1 MIDKR
6 AVLQGDVTVELLAP
20 QQRVKTAG
28 ARPAVQAFLDAL
40 KPDPTY
46 TYALVNAMGFSEY
59 FGPNSNADWYGL
71 NPHLGFNGL
80 MHAWPDIGRDVAA
93 DRMKGKDWPYG
104 YPCFYNAAVYAHHK
118 NTDPVKLG
126 FGDVIFAFAN
136 MEMKRIELMMRVHNE
151 EARKKG
157 HLTILE
163 RVAGGSR
170 SDVSMGARVPF
181 DTCVH
186 PDVPLR
192 TPGGWRRAGELQV
205 GDSVLTHRGRIRKIT
220 RRFDNHVDAGDLL
233 SLRVAGAPALL
244 VTKTHPMYVV
254 RESQLRACKGSAK
267 GKKRRCTPNA
277 DGRACSFCRRA
288 LVLAPQWIDAGD
300 VRIGDYVVA
309 PRGEL
314 GATKID
320 PAKARLLGYWIGD
333 GHRLR
338 QRAGKKKDGDHRLMG
353 FVFTV
358 GVDAPE
364 HYTRLVHT
372 IREAGA
378 KNNPNT
384 YDVGEGRDA
393 VQIHTYDQELGAWLC
408 SVGATEDYEK
418 RLAEEV
424 FSWNQEALLQLIG
437 GWIDTDGH
445 FGDGLVRIS
454 TAVLGLALDAQRL
467 LRLLGVPAGITPS
480 PDGYGGTA
488 YQVSIQPDHVQR
500 LRLWNY
506 CEKVDEFSFDH
517 VSGTEILVVGD
528 AVLHPVK
535 KLEAV
540 DYEGRV
546 LNFSVEED
554 ETYVAMGLSTH
565 NCSICTDWDLYKKA
579 LKTFDPRRHRHEGI
593 AVLEYHRKVRPI
605 RGLAVT
611 RDEYCSCMKTTKG
624 KTLPSGD
631 KVFVYNDYPRFFD
644 ISFVYIGAD
653 RTARV
658 MWHLAQSLGRPVA
671 TDPMLGALE
680 RFLAL
685 GKVATM
691 EKEVP
696 GTVEQVLHDAD
707 TSPEFDLGALFPKTT
722 PQQLL
727 SSAASLGIV
736 VTPGEF
742 QALVAPGLDGL
753 FDDRTSGVD
762 AGMAVDP
769 SKVLSGLLPA
779 LKHLCG
785 ERSSFAPYLEPRL
798 PELPIPKVAQQDRP
812 VQHTDVHAKIATL
825 YNGYRLSV
833 LEKSAALTQRAEG
846 LFIDPLAKVAGAEAL
861 AGLLLGAAPVLHLV
875 ASHLRRQNDEGK
887 QLGTMAQIVAD
898 NPTFLSLATLGAGIR
913 MAMIAEKGGMLA
925 ALARL
930 LQAVPKI

>member
-59 FGPNSNADWYGL
+59 FGPNSNADWYGF

-80 MHAWPDIGRDVAA
+80 MHAWPDIGRDVVA

-118 NTDPVKLG
+118 NTDPAKLG

-181 DTCVH
+181 DTC
-186 PDVPLR
+186 
-192 TPGGWRRAGELQV
+192 
-205 GDSVLTHRGRIRKIT
+205 
-220 RRFDNHVDAGDLL
+220 
-233 SLRVAGAPALL
+233 
-244 VTKTHPMYVV
+244 
-254 RESQLRACKGSAK
+254 
-267 GKKRRCTPNA
+267 
-277 DGRACSFCRRA
+277 
-288 LVLAPQWIDAGD
+288 
-300 VRIGDYVVA
+300 
-309 PRGEL
+309 
-314 GATKID
+314 
-320 PAKARLLGYWIGD
+320 
-333 GHRLR
+333 
-338 QRAGKKKDGDHRLMG
+338 
-353 FVFTV
+353 
-358 GVDAPE
+358 
-364 HYTRLVHT
+364 
-372 IREAGA
+372 
-378 KNNPNT
+378 
-384 YDVGEGRDA
+384 
-393 VQIHTYDQELGAWLC
+393 
-408 SVGATEDYEK
+408 
-418 RLAEEV
+418 
-424 FSWNQEALLQLIG
+424 
-437 GWIDTDGH
+437 
-445 FGDGLVRIS
+445 
-454 TAVLGLALDAQRL
+454 
-467 LRLLGVPAGITPS
+467 
-480 PDGYGGTA
+480 
-488 YQVSIQPDHVQR
+488 
-500 LRLWNY
+500 
-506 CEKVDEFSFDH
+506 
-517 VSGTEILVVGD
+517 
-528 AVLHPVK
+528 
-535 KLEAV
+535 
-540 DYEGRV
+540 
-546 LNFSVEED
+546 
-554 ETYVAMGLSTH
+554 
-565 NCSICTDWDLYKKA
+565 SICTDWDLYKKA
-579 LKTFDPRRHRHEGI
+579 LKTFDPKRHRHEGI
-593 AVLEYHRKVRPI
+593 AVLEYHRKVHPI

-611 RDEYCSCMKTTKG
+611 RDEYCSCMKTNKG

-812 VQHTDVHAKIATL
+812 VRHTDTHAKIAAL

-930 LQAVPKI
+930 LQAAPKI